1 MTVLKVMPC
10 PLHHKMVYV
19 MTSPPHRSWF
29 TLIIL
34 QRMSKESFWY
44 KNLFYNEYLKK
55 SKLYFVANL
64 QFFLILKLDCNK
76 GLWDN
81 IFTFTFKCIIISNH
95 HMREAGNFVW
105 KKLRTTSS
113 PYFYSPCPVRVRQP
127 RGPRLSRTSPR
138 AAQHRD
144 TCHHGQRQWPP
155 RQHQAQL
162 WLRVHRP
169 QRPQVPNPVQ
179 VSRWFL

>member
-1 MTVLKVMPC
+1 MAQINSISGHWIFRVANLGIKN
-10 PLHHKMVYV
+10 LRHF
-19 MTSPPHRSWF
+19 SINFGWF

-55 SKLYFVANL
+55 LKLYFVANL

-81 IFTFTFKCIIISNH
+81 TFTFTFKCIIISNH

-105 KKLRTTSS
+105 NQLSFLWCEAQFS
-113 PYFYSPCPVRVRQP
+113 LSYPC
-127 RGPRLSRTSPR
+127 
-138 AAQHRD
+138 
-144 TCHHGQRQWPP
+144 WPTVTI
-155 RQHQAQL
+155 R
-162 WLRVHRP
+162 
-169 QRPQVPNPVQ
+169 
-179 VSRWFL
+179 